1 MWFISF
7 VVFHTNKHNG
17 AGVQLPTASGAGL
30 PGDLD
35 GTVPVPRLEQQA
47 RSGGNQR
54 RCRKLL
60 NMQRHR
66 TVYTRGLEQNYSQ
79 K

>member
-1 MWFISF
+1 MVCISF
-7 VVFHTNKHNG
+7 TVFHPQNKHNG
-17 AGVQLPTASGAGL
+17 AGVQLLTAGGAGL

-60 NMQRHR
+60 NKDA
-66 TVYTRGLEQNYSQ
+66 VLYTHRGL
-79 K
+79 